1 MSDLAWLGAR
11 NRLGFFD
18 DCAGGVRRYRL
29 LALVTLG
36 AMLEPKMKTNPVTL
50 TQGKDGWWVV
60 GGGRRSLPR
69 LSFKMRA
76 HGLAFAR
83 AHALSR
89 RATLYVANCSGRLH
103 KQIPASLTYP
113 ATI

>member
-1 MSDLAWLGAR
+1 
-11 NRLGFFD
+11 
-18 DCAGGVRRYRL
+18 
-29 LALVTLG
+29 
-36 AMLEPKMKTNPVTL
+36 MKTDTITL

-60 GGGRRSLPR
+60 GGGSKGLPR
-69 LSFKMRA
+69 LSFKKRA

-83 AHALSR
+83 AHAFSR
-89 RATLYVANCSGRLH
+89 RASLYVASCSGRLH